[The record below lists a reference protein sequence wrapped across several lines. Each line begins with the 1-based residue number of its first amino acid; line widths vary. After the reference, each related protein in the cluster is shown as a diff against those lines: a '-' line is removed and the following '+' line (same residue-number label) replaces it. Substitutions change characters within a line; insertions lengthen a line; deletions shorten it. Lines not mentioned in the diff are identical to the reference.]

1 MTGPAEEMEVFALV
15 SRKFKQIFQRQEHMK
30 TFKTYDLMDVS
41 NYLTLTDV
49 IFKKHFQ
56 VKTVIFF

>member
-49 IFKKHFQ
+49 LLSRDLQ
-56 VKTVIFF
+56 MKTVMFF